1 MRDAFSACFKP
12 FVYTYIIY
20 FRIKQQYIILTRI
33 SYGDNIAVSI
43 TKERLMKSVYKVVKK
58 DILVYSI
65 LTILLS
71 IAMVSEAY
79 LMQLII
85 DSIKLGVGR
94 YVVTSIFVV
103 VFLLIQT
110 LIYFFQ
116 QSLTAIISKKSAYA
130 YRNVIFQ
137 GIQKTPLELL
147 TGNKNDK
154 LLASLTTQID
164 QIEFNYF
171 YSIYWGGYLI
181 CQLIIAII
189 VSLYLNPL
197 LAALTL
203 LLSLPN
209 LFVAVLFKN
218 PLEKKQE
225 ELIETTNT
233 SVSAIQDLIEGIP
246 DWKIANKSFDIN
258 RVFDIQTLKL
268 LKRQTNVEK
277 SQYVVVSLNQL
288 FSNVLYFGSWIIG
301 GLLIINSQLTLGS
314 LIAFSQLLVRI
325 SYPIYASSDL
335 LAKFISGKKTIETL
349 SSEFQVVD
357 ENLNTLEHIEVISFD
372 NFRFKNNSE
381 AIPFNGQFYK
391 HKKYLLKGKSGTGKT
406 TLLKA
411 ILREYN
417 DYTGT
422 VKINGIDVKSIKESS
437 IFDNVAYVPQH
448 PHMFNAK
455 LRDNLTLFSEDV
467 SEEELFETLKF
478 VELSKWA
485 NRESLELMLSNDAI
499 KLSGGEAKRVALARA
514 LLMKTD
520 ILFLDEFSSGIDLET
535 LSKIENRLLQTSKLI
550 IYITHVDTDR
560 INQQF
565 DEIIDLNEYIDL

>member
-1 MRDAFSACFKP
+1 M
-12 FVYTYIIY
+12 
-20 FRIKQQYIILTRI
+20 TRI

-110 LIYFFQ
+110 LIYYFQ

-171 YSIYWGGYLI
+171 YSVYWGGYLI

-209 LFVAVLFKN
+209 LFVAVLFKT

-277 SQYVVVSLNQL
+277 SQYIVVSLNQL

-422 VKINGIDVKSIKESS
+422 VKINGIDVKRIKESS

-455 LRDNLTLFSEDV
+455 LRDNLTLFSENV

-520 ILFLDEFSSGIDLET
+520 ILFLDEFSSGINLET

>member
-1 MRDAFSACFKP
+1 MTC
-12 FVYTYIIY
+12 
-20 FRIKQQYIILTRI
+20 I

-110 LIYFFQ
+110 LIYYFQ

-171 YSIYWGGYLI
+171 YSVYWGGYLI

-209 LFVAVLFKN
+209 LFVAVLFKT

-277 SQYVVVSLNQL
+277 SQYIVVSLNQL

-422 VKINGIDVKSIKESS
+422 VKINGIDVKRIKESS

-455 LRDNLTLFSEDV
+455 LRDNLTLFSENV

>member
-1 MRDAFSACFKP
+1 M
-12 FVYTYIIY
+12 TH
-20 FRIKQQYIILTRI
+20 I
-33 SYGDNIAVSI
+33 SYGDNIAVST

-58 DILVYSI
+58 DILVFSI

-110 LIYFFQ
+110 LIYYFQ

-372 NFRFKNNSE
+372 NFRFKNNLE

-391 HKKYLLKGKSGTGKT
+391 NKKYLLKGKSGTGKT

-422 VKINGIDVKSIKESS
+422 VKINGIDVKRIKESS

-478 VELSKWA
+478 VELSKWG

-550 IYITHVDTDR
+550 IYITHIDTDR

-565 DEIIDLNEYIDL
+565 DEIIDLNEFIDL

>member
-1 MRDAFSACFKP
+1 M
-12 FVYTYIIY
+12 
-20 FRIKQQYIILTRI
+20 TRI

-110 LIYFFQ
+110 LIYYFQ

-171 YSIYWGGYLI
+171 YSVYWGGYLI

-209 LFVAVLFKN
+209 LFVAVLFKT

-258 RVFDIQTLKL
+258 RVFDSQTLKL

-288 FSNVLYFGSWIIG
+288 FSNVLYFGSWMIG

-422 VKINGIDVKSIKESS
+422 VKINGIDVKRIKESS

-455 LRDNLTLFSEDV
+455 LRDNLTLFAEDV

-478 VELSKWA
+478 VELSKWS

-520 ILFLDEFSSGIDLET
+520 ILFLDEFSSGIDFET

-565 DEIIDLNEYIDL
+565 DEIIDLNEFIDL

>member
-1 MRDAFSACFKP
+1 M
-12 FVYTYIIY
+12 
-20 FRIKQQYIILTRI
+20 TRI

-110 LIYFFQ
+110 LIYYFQ

-171 YSIYWGGYLI
+171 YSVYWGGYLI

-209 LFVAVLFKN
+209 LFVAVLFKT

-277 SQYVVVSLNQL
+277 SQYIVVSLNQL

-349 SSEFQVVD
+349 SSEFQIVD

-422 VKINGIDVKSIKESS
+422 VKINGIDVKRIKESS

-467 SEEELFETLKF
+467 PEEELFETLKF

>member
-1 MRDAFSACFKP
+1 M
-12 FVYTYIIY
+12 
-20 FRIKQQYIILTRI
+20 TRI

-110 LIYFFQ
+110 LIYYFQ

-171 YSIYWGGYLI
+171 YSVYWGGYLI

-209 LFVAVLFKN
+209 LFVAVLFKT

-277 SQYVVVSLNQL
+277 SQYIVVSLNQL

-422 VKINGIDVKSIKESS
+422 VKINGIDVKRIKESS

-455 LRDNLTLFSEDV
+455 LRDNLTLFAEDV

>member
-1 MRDAFSACFKP
+1 M
-12 FVYTYIIY
+12 
-20 FRIKQQYIILTRI
+20 TRI

-110 LIYFFQ
+110 LIYYFQ

-171 YSIYWGGYLI
+171 YSVYWGGYLI

-209 LFVAVLFKN
+209 LFVAVLFKT

-246 DWKIANKSFDIN
+246 DWKIANKSFEIN

-288 FSNVLYFGSWIIG
+288 FSNVLYFGSWMIG

-422 VKINGIDVKSIKESS
+422 VKINGIDVKRIKESS

-478 VELSKWA
+478 VDLSKWA

-520 ILFLDEFSSGIDLET
+520 ILFLDEFSSGIDFET

-560 INQQF
+560 INQHF
-565 DEIIDLNEYIDL
+565 DEIIDLNEFIDL

>member
-1 MRDAFSACFKP
+1 M
-12 FVYTYIIY
+12 TH
-20 FRIKQQYIILTRI
+20 I
-33 SYGDNIAVSI
+33 SYGDNIAVST
-43 TKERLMKSVYKVVKK
+43 TKEKLMKSVYKVVKK
-58 DILVYSI
+58 DILIYSI

-110 LIYFFQ
+110 LIYYFQ

-268 LKRQTNVEK
+268 LKHQTNVEK

-391 HKKYLLKGKSGTGKT
+391 NKKYLLKGKSGTGKT

-565 DEIIDLNEYIDL
+565 DEIIDLNEFIDL

>member
-1 MRDAFSACFKP
+1 M
-12 FVYTYIIY
+12 
-20 FRIKQQYIILTRI
+20 TRI
-33 SYGDNIAVSI
+33 SYGDNIAVST

-58 DILVYSI
+58 DILIYSI

-94 YVVTSIFVV
+94 YVITAILVV

-110 LIYFFQ
+110 LIYYFQ

-171 YSIYWGGYLI
+171 YSVYWGGYLI

-209 LFVAVLFKN
+209 LFVAVLFKT

-258 RVFDIQTLKL
+258 RVFDSQTLKL

-277 SQYVVVSLNQL
+277 SQYVVISLNQL

-422 VKINGIDVKSIKESS
+422 VKINGIDVKRIKESS

-467 SEEELFETLKF
+467 SEEELFEILKF

-550 IYITHVDTDR
+550 IYITHLDTDR

-565 DEIIDLNEYIDL
+565 DEIIDLNEFIDL

>member
-1 MRDAFSACFKP
+1 M
-12 FVYTYIIY
+12 I
-20 FRIKQQYIILTRI
+20 
-33 SYGDNIAVSI
+33 YGDNIAVSI

-110 LIYFFQ
+110 LIYYFQ

-130 YRNVIFQ
+130 YRNFIFQ

-147 TGNKNDK
+147 AGNKNDK

-171 YSIYWGGYLI
+171 YSVYWGGYLI

-189 VSLYLNPL
+189 VSLYFNPL

-209 LFVAVLFKN
+209 LFVAVLFKT

-233 SVSAIQDLIEGIP
+233 SVSAIQDLIKGIP
-246 DWKIANKSFDIN
+246 DWKIANKSFEIN
-258 RVFDIQTLKL
+258 RVFDLQTLKL

-349 SSEFQVVD
+349 SSEFKVVD

-422 VKINGIDVKSIKESS
+422 VKINGIDVKRIKESS

>member
-1 MRDAFSACFKP
+1 M
-12 FVYTYIIY
+12 
-20 FRIKQQYIILTRI
+20 TRI

-110 LIYFFQ
+110 LIYYFQ

-209 LFVAVLFKN
+209 LFVAVLFKT

-349 SSEFQVVD
+349 SNEFQVAD

-422 VKINGIDVKSIKESS
+422 VKINGIDVKRIKESS

-565 DEIIDLNEYIDL
+565 DEIIDLNEFIDL

>member
-1 MRDAFSACFKP
+1 M
-12 FVYTYIIY
+12 
-20 FRIKQQYIILTRI
+20 TRI
-33 SYGDNIAVSI
+33 SYGDNIAVST

-58 DILVYSI
+58 DILIYSI

-94 YVVTSIFVV
+94 YVVISIFVV

-110 LIYFFQ
+110 LIYYFQ

-171 YSIYWGGYLI
+171 YSIYWGGYLL

-422 VKINGIDVKSIKESS
+422 VKINGIDVKSIKEDS

-467 SEEELFETLKF
+467 SEEELFEILKF

-550 IYITHVDTDR
+550 IYITHLDTDR

-565 DEIIDLNEYIDL
+565 DEIIDLNEFIDL

>member
-1 MRDAFSACFKP
+1 M
-12 FVYTYIIY
+12 
-20 FRIKQQYIILTRI
+20 TRI

-110 LIYFFQ
+110 LIYYFQ

-171 YSIYWGGYLI
+171 YSVYWGGYLI

-209 LFVAVLFKN
+209 LFVAVLFKT

-277 SQYVVVSLNQL
+277 SQYIVVSLNQL

-417 DYTGT
+417 DYTGK
-422 VKINGIDVKSIKESS
+422 VKINVIDVKRIKESS

-455 LRDNLTLFSEDV
+455 LRDNLTLFSENV

-535 LSKIENRLLQTSKLI
+535 LTKIENRLLQTSKLI

>member
-1 MRDAFSACFKP
+1 M
-12 FVYTYIIY
+12 
-20 FRIKQQYIILTRI
+20 TRI

-110 LIYFFQ
+110 LIYYFQ

-171 YSIYWGGYLI
+171 YSVYWGGYLI

-209 LFVAVLFKN
+209 LFVAVLFKT

-246 DWKIANKSFDIN
+246 DWKIAHKSFDIN

-422 VKINGIDVKSIKESS
+422 VKINGIDVKRIKESS

-520 ILFLDEFSSGIDLET
+520 ILFLDEFSSGIDFET

-550 IYITHVDTDR
+550 IYITHLDTDR

-565 DEIIDLNEYIDL
+565 DEIIDLNEFIDL

>member
-1 MRDAFSACFKP
+1 M
-12 FVYTYIIY
+12 
-20 FRIKQQYIILTRI
+20 TRI

-110 LIYFFQ
+110 LIYYFQ

-171 YSIYWGGYLI
+171 YSVYWGGYLI

-209 LFVAVLFKN
+209 LFVAVLFKT

-258 RVFDIQTLKL
+258 RVFDSQTLKL

-277 SQYVVVSLNQL
+277 SQYVVISLNQL

-349 SSEFQVVD
+349 SNEFQVAD
-357 ENLNTLEHIEVISFD
+357 EDLNNLECIEVISFD
-372 NFRFKNNSE
+372 NFRINNNLKS
-381 AIPFNGQFYK
+381 ILFNGQFYK

-422 VKINGIDVKSIKESS
+422 VKINGIDVKRIKESS

-485 NRESLELMLSNDAI
+485 NKESLELMLSNDAI

-565 DEIIDLNEYIDL
+565 DEIIDLNEFIDL

>member
-1 MRDAFSACFKP
+1 M
-12 FVYTYIIY
+12 
-20 FRIKQQYIILTRI
+20 TRI
-33 SYGDNIAVSI
+33 SYGDNIAVST
-43 TKERLMKSVYKVVKK
+43 TKERLMKSVYTVVKK
-58 DILVYSI
+58 DILIYSI

-94 YVVTSIFVV
+94 YVITAIFVV

-110 LIYFFQ
+110 LIYYFQ

-171 YSIYWGGYLI
+171 YSVYWGGYLI

-209 LFVAVLFKN
+209 LFVAVLFKT

-349 SSEFQVVD
+349 STEFQVVD

-391 HKKYLLKGKSGTGKT
+391 NKKYLLKGKSGTGKT

-550 IYITHVDTDR
+550 IYITHLDTDR

-565 DEIIDLNEYIDL
+565 DEIIDLNEFIDL

>member
-1 MRDAFSACFKP
+1 M
-12 FVYTYIIY
+12 TH
-20 FRIKQQYIILTRI
+20 I
-33 SYGDNIAVSI
+33 SYGDNIAVST

-94 YVVTSIFVV
+94 YVVISIFVV

-110 LIYFFQ
+110 LIYYFQ

-164 QIEFNYF
+164 QIEFKYF

-391 HKKYLLKGKSGTGKT
+391 NKKYLLKGKSGTGKT

-455 LRDNLTLFSEDV
+455 LRDNLTLFSGDV
-467 SEEELFETLKF
+467 SEEELFEILKF

-514 LLMKTD
+514 VLMKTD

-565 DEIIDLNEYIDL
+565 DEIIDLNEFIDL

>member
-1 MRDAFSACFKP
+1 M
-12 FVYTYIIY
+12 
-20 FRIKQQYIILTRI
+20 TRI

-43 TKERLMKSVYKVVKK
+43 TKEGLMKSVYKVVKK

-110 LIYFFQ
+110 LIYYFQ

-130 YRNVIFQ
+130 YRNIIFQ
-137 GIQKTPLELL
+137 GIQKTPLGLL

-209 LFVAVLFKN
+209 LFVAVLFKT

-349 SSEFQVVD
+349 SNEFQVAD
-357 ENLNTLEHIEVISFD
+357 EDLNNLECIEVISFD
-372 NFRFKNNSE
+372 NFRINNNLKS
-381 AIPFNGQFYK
+381 ILFNGQFYK

-422 VKINGIDVKSIKESS
+422 VKINGIDVKRIKESS

-485 NRESLELMLSNDAI
+485 NKESLELMLSNDAI

-565 DEIIDLNEYIDL
+565 DEIIDLNEFIDL

>member
-1 MRDAFSACFKP
+1 M
-12 FVYTYIIY
+12 
-20 FRIKQQYIILTRI
+20 TRI

-43 TKERLMKSVYKVVKK
+43 TKEGLMKSVYKVVKK

-110 LIYFFQ
+110 LIYYFQ

-130 YRNVIFQ
+130 YRNIIFQ
-137 GIQKTPLELL
+137 GIQKTPLGLL

-209 LFVAVLFKN
+209 LFVAVLFKT

-349 SSEFQVVD
+349 SNEFQVAD
-357 ENLNTLEHIEVISFD
+357 EDLNNLECIEVISFD
-372 NFRFKNNSE
+372 NFRINNNLKS
-381 AIPFNGQFYK
+381 ILFNGQFYK

-422 VKINGIDVKSIKESS
+422 VKINGIDVKRIKESS

-520 ILFLDEFSSGIDLET
+520 ILFLDEFSSGIDFET

-550 IYITHVDTDR
+550 IYITHLDTDR

-565 DEIIDLNEYIDL
+565 DEIIDLNEFIDL

>member
-1 MRDAFSACFKP
+1 M
-12 FVYTYIIY
+12 
-20 FRIKQQYIILTRI
+20 TRI

-110 LIYFFQ
+110 LIYYFQ

-171 YSIYWGGYLI
+171 YSVYWGGYLI

-209 LFVAVLFKN
+209 LFVAVLFKT

-288 FSNVLYFGSWIIG
+288 FSNVLYFGSWMIG

-422 VKINGIDVKSIKESS
+422 VKINGIDVKRIKESS

-520 ILFLDEFSSGIDLET
+520 ILFLDEFSSGIDFET

-560 INQQF
+560 INQHF
-565 DEIIDLNEYIDL
+565 DEIIDLNEFIDL

>member
-1 MRDAFSACFKP
+1 M
-12 FVYTYIIY
+12 
-20 FRIKQQYIILTRI
+20 TRR

-43 TKERLMKSVYKVVKK
+43 TKERLMKSVYQVVKK
-58 DILVYSI
+58 DIQVYSI

-110 LIYFFQ
+110 LIYYFQ

-171 YSIYWGGYLI
+171 YSIYWGVYLI

-225 ELIETTNT
+225 ELIETTNN

-246 DWKIANKSFDIN
+246 DWKIANKSFDVN

-391 HKKYLLKGKSGTGKT
+391 NKKYLLKGKSGTGKT

-485 NRESLELMLSNDAI
+485 NKESLELMLSNDAI

>member
-1 MRDAFSACFKP
+1 M
-12 FVYTYIIY
+12 
-20 FRIKQQYIILTRI
+20 TRI

-110 LIYFFQ
+110 LIYYFQ

-171 YSIYWGGYLI
+171 YSVYWGGYLI

-209 LFVAVLFKN
+209 LFVAVLFKT

-246 DWKIANKSFDIN
+246 DWKIANKSFEIN

-288 FSNVLYFGSWIIG
+288 FSNVLYFGSWMIG

-391 HKKYLLKGKSGTGKT
+391 HKKYLLKGKSGAGKT

-422 VKINGIDVKSIKESS
+422 VKINGIDVKRIKESS

-520 ILFLDEFSSGIDLET
+520 ILFLDEFSSGIDFET

-560 INQQF
+560 INQHF
-565 DEIIDLNEYIDL
+565 DEIIDLNEFIDL

>member
-1 MRDAFSACFKP
+1 M
-12 FVYTYIIY
+12 TH
-20 FRIKQQYIILTRI
+20 I

-110 LIYFFQ
+110 LIYYFQ

-203 LLSLPN
+203 ILSLPN
-209 LFVAVLFKN
+209 LFVAILFKA

-225 ELIETTNT
+225 ELIDTTNT

-268 LKRQTNVEK
+268 LKRQTNVER

-314 LIAFSQLLVRI
+314 LIAFSQLLVSI

-349 SSEFQVVD
+349 STEFQIIE

-381 AIPFNGQFYK
+381 AIPFNGKFYK

-467 SEEELFETLKF
+467 SEEELFEALKF

-485 NRESLELMLSNDAI
+485 NRESLELMLSNDTI

-520 ILFLDEFSSGIDLET
+520 ILFLDEFSSGIDFET

-560 INQQF
+560 IIQQF
-565 DEIIDLNEYIDL
+565 DEIIDLNEFVDL

>member
-1 MRDAFSACFKP
+1 M
-12 FVYTYIIY
+12 I
-20 FRIKQQYIILTRI
+20 
-33 SYGDNIAVSI
+33 YGDNIAVTI

-58 DILVYSI
+58 DIQVYSI

-79 LMQLII
+79 WMQLII

-110 LIYFFQ
+110 LIYYFQ

-130 YRNVIFQ
+130 YRNFIFQ

-203 LLSLPN
+203 ILSLPN
-209 LFVAVLFKN
+209 LFVAILFKA

-225 ELIETTNT
+225 ELIDTTNT

-246 DWKIANKSFDIN
+246 DWRIANKSFDIN

-268 LKRQTNVEK
+268 LKRQTNVER

-314 LIAFSQLLVRI
+314 LIAFSQLLVSI

-349 SSEFQVVD
+349 STEFQIIE

-381 AIPFNGQFYK
+381 AIPFNGKFYK

-455 LRDNLTLFSEDV
+455 LRDNLTLFSRDV
-467 SEEELFETLKF
+467 SEEELFEALKF

-485 NRESLELMLSNDAI
+485 NRESLELMLSNDTI

-520 ILFLDEFSSGIDLET
+520 ILFLDEFSSGIDFET

-560 INQQF
+560 IIQQF
-565 DEIIDLNEYIDL
+565 DEIIDLNEFVDL

>member
-1 MRDAFSACFKP
+1 M
-12 FVYTYIIY
+12 
-20 FRIKQQYIILTRI
+20 TRI

-110 LIYFFQ
+110 LIYYFQ

-203 LLSLPN
+203 ILSLPN
-209 LFVAVLFKN
+209 LFVAILFKT

-225 ELIETTNT
+225 ELIDTTNT

-349 SSEFQVVD
+349 SSEFQIID

-381 AIPFNGQFYK
+381 AIPFNRQFYK

-422 VKINGIDVKSIKESS
+422 VKINGIDVKSINEGS

-455 LRDNLTLFSEDV
+455 LRDNLTLFSEDI
-467 SEEELFETLKF
+467 SEEELFEILKF

-499 KLSGGEAKRVALARA
+499 KLSGGEAKRIALARA
-514 LLMKTD
+514 LLRKTD
-520 ILFLDEFSSGIDLET
+520 ILFLDEFSSGIDFET

>member
-1 MRDAFSACFKP
+1 M
-12 FVYTYIIY
+12 
-20 FRIKQQYIILTRI
+20 TRI

-110 LIYFFQ
+110 LIYYFQ

-171 YSIYWGGYLI
+171 YSVYWGGYLI

-335 LAKFISGKKTIETL
+335 LAKFISGKKTIETF

-422 VKINGIDVKSIKESS
+422 VKINGIDVKRIKESS

-455 LRDNLTLFSEDV
+455 LRDNLTLFSEDI

-520 ILFLDEFSSGIDLET
+520 ILFLDEFSSGIDFET

-565 DEIIDLNEYIDL
+565 DEIIDLNEFIDL

>member
-1 MRDAFSACFKP
+1 MTP
-12 FVYTYIIY
+12 T
-20 FRIKQQYIILTRI
+20 
-33 SYGDNIAVSI
+33 SYGDNIEVSI

-110 LIYFFQ
+110 LIYYFQ

-233 SVSAIQDLIEGIP
+233 SVSVIQDLIEGIP

-391 HKKYLLKGKSGTGKT
+391 NKKYLLKGKSGTGKT

-499 KLSGGEAKRVALARA
+499 KLSGGEAKRIALARA

-535 LSKIENRLLQTSKLI
+535 LSKIENHLLQTSKLI

-565 DEIIDLNEYIDL
+565 DEIIDLNEFIDL

>member
-1 MRDAFSACFKP
+1 M
-12 FVYTYIIY
+12 
-20 FRIKQQYIILTRI
+20 TRI

-110 LIYFFQ
+110 LIYYFQ

-171 YSIYWGGYLI
+171 YSVYWGGYLI

-209 LFVAVLFKN
+209 LFVAVLFKT

-288 FSNVLYFGSWIIG
+288 FSNVLYFGSWMIG

-422 VKINGIDVKSIKESS
+422 VKINGIDVKRIKESS

-478 VELSKWA
+478 VELSKWS

-520 ILFLDEFSSGIDLET
+520 ILFLDEFSSGIDFET

-565 DEIIDLNEYIDL
+565 DEIIDLNEFIDL

>member
-1 MRDAFSACFKP
+1 M
-12 FVYTYIIY
+12 
-20 FRIKQQYIILTRI
+20 TRR

-110 LIYFFQ
+110 LIYYFQ
-116 QSLTAIISKKSAYA
+116 QSLTAIISKKSTYA

-171 YSIYWGGYLI
+171 YSVYWGGYLI

-209 LFVAVLFKN
+209 LFVAVLFKT

-288 FSNVLYFGSWIIG
+288 FSNVLYFGSWMIG

-422 VKINGIDVKSIKESS
+422 VKINGIDVKRIKESS

-478 VELSKWA
+478 VELSKWS

-520 ILFLDEFSSGIDLET
+520 ILFLDEFSSGIDFET

-565 DEIIDLNEYIDL
+565 DEIIDLNEFIDL

>member
-1 MRDAFSACFKP
+1 M
-12 FVYTYIIY
+12 
-20 FRIKQQYIILTRI
+20 TRRR
-33 SYGDNIAVSI
+33 YGDNIAVSI
-43 TKERLMKSVYKVVKK
+43 TKERLMKSVYQVVKK
-58 DILVYSI
+58 DIQVYSI

-110 LIYFFQ
+110 LIYYFQ

-171 YSIYWGGYLI
+171 YSIYWGVYLI

-225 ELIETTNT
+225 ELIETTNN

-246 DWKIANKSFDIN
+246 DWKIANKSFDVN

-391 HKKYLLKGKSGTGKT
+391 NKKYLLKGKSGTGKT

-422 VKINGIDVKSIKESS
+422 VKINGIDVKRIKESS

-455 LRDNLTLFSEDV
+455 LRDNLTLFAEDV

-520 ILFLDEFSSGIDLET
+520 ILFLDEFSSGIDFET

-565 DEIIDLNEYIDL
+565 DEIIDLNEFIDL

>member
-1 MRDAFSACFKP
+1 M
-12 FVYTYIIY
+12 
-20 FRIKQQYIILTRI
+20 TRI

-110 LIYFFQ
+110 LIYYFQ

-171 YSIYWGGYLI
+171 YSVYWGGYLI

-209 LFVAVLFKN
+209 LFVAVLFKT

-277 SQYVVVSLNQL
+277 SQYIVVSLNQL

-422 VKINGIDVKSIKESS
+422 VKINGIDVKRIKESS

-520 ILFLDEFSSGIDLET
+520 ILFLDEFSSGIDFET

>member
-1 MRDAFSACFKP
+1 M
-12 FVYTYIIY
+12 TH
-20 FRIKQQYIILTRI
+20 I
-33 SYGDNIAVSI
+33 SYGDNIAVST
-43 TKERLMKSVYKVVKK
+43 TKEKLMKSVYKVVKK
-58 DILVYSI
+58 DILIYSI

-110 LIYFFQ
+110 LIYYFQ

-268 LKRQTNVEK
+268 LKHQTNVEK

-349 SSEFQVVD
+349 SSEFQVID

-391 HKKYLLKGKSGTGKT
+391 NKKYLLKGKSGTGKT

-455 LRDNLTLFSEDV
+455 LRDNLTLFSQDV

-565 DEIIDLNEYIDL
+565 DEIIDLNEFIDL

>member
-1 MRDAFSACFKP
+1 M
-12 FVYTYIIY
+12 
-20 FRIKQQYIILTRI
+20 TRI

-110 LIYFFQ
+110 LIYYFQ

-171 YSIYWGGYLI
+171 YSVYWGGYLI

-209 LFVAVLFKN
+209 LFVAVLFKT
-218 PLEKKQE
+218 PVEKKQE

-372 NFRFKNNSE
+372 NFRFKNKSE

-565 DEIIDLNEYIDL
+565 DEIIDLNEFIDL

>member
-1 MRDAFSACFKP
+1 M
-12 FVYTYIIY
+12 TH
-20 FRIKQQYIILTRI
+20 I
-33 SYGDNIAVSI
+33 SYGDNIAVST

-94 YVVTSIFVV
+94 YVITAILVV

-110 LIYFFQ
+110 LIYYFQ

-171 YSIYWGGYLI
+171 YSVYWGGYLI

-209 LFVAVLFKN
+209 LFVAVPFKT

-372 NFRFKNNSE
+372 DFRFKNNSE

-422 VKINGIDVKSIKESS
+422 VKINGIDVKRIKESS

-448 PHMFNAK
+448 PHMFNAR

-520 ILFLDEFSSGIDLET
+520 ILFLDEFSSGIDFET

-565 DEIIDLNEYIDL
+565 DKIIDLNEFIDL

>member
-1 MRDAFSACFKP
+1 M
-12 FVYTYIIY
+12 TH
-20 FRIKQQYIILTRI
+20 I
-33 SYGDNIAVSI
+33 SYGDNIAVST
-43 TKERLMKSVYKVVKK
+43 TKERLMKSVYQVVKK

-85 DSIKLGVGR
+85 DSIKLGVDR
-94 YVVTSIFVV
+94 YVITSIFVV

-110 LIYFFQ
+110 LIYYFQ

-147 TGNKNDK
+147 TGNKSDK

-209 LFVAVLFKN
+209 LFVAVLFKT

-422 VKINGIDVKSIKESS
+422 VKINGIDVKRIKESS

-565 DEIIDLNEYIDL
+565 DEIIDLNEFIDL

>member
-1 MRDAFSACFKP
+1 M
-12 FVYTYIIY
+12 
-20 FRIKQQYIILTRI
+20 TRI

-110 LIYFFQ
+110 LIYYFQ

-171 YSIYWGGYLI
+171 YSVYWGGYLI

-189 VSLYLNPL
+189 LSLYLNPL

-209 LFVAVLFKN
+209 LFVAVLFKT

-233 SVSAIQDLIEGIP
+233 SVSAIQDLIKGIP

-422 VKINGIDVKSIKESS
+422 VKINGIDVKRIKESS

-455 LRDNLTLFSEDV
+455 LRDNLTLFSEDI

-520 ILFLDEFSSGIDLET
+520 VLFLDEFSSGIDFET

-565 DEIIDLNEYIDL
+565 DEIIDLNEFIDL

>member
-1 MRDAFSACFKP
+1 M
-12 FVYTYIIY
+12 
-20 FRIKQQYIILTRI
+20 TRI

-110 LIYFFQ
+110 LIYYFQ

-171 YSIYWGGYLI
+171 YSVYWGGYLI

-209 LFVAVLFKN
+209 LFVAVLFKT

-246 DWKIANKSFDIN
+246 DWKIAHKSFDIN

-422 VKINGIDVKSIKESS
+422 VKINGIDVKRIKESS

-520 ILFLDEFSSGIDLET
+520 ILFLDEFSSGIDFET
-535 LSKIENRLLQTSKLI
+535 LSKIENHLLQTSKLI
-550 IYITHVDTDR
+550 IYITHLDTDR

-565 DEIIDLNEYIDL
+565 DEIIDLNEFIDL

>member
-1 MRDAFSACFKP
+1 M
-12 FVYTYIIY
+12 
-20 FRIKQQYIILTRI
+20 TRI

-43 TKERLMKSVYKVVKK
+43 ANERLMKSVYNVVKK

-94 YVVTSIFVV
+94 YVVTSILVV

-110 LIYFFQ
+110 LIYYFQ

-147 TGNKNDK
+147 TGKKNDK

-349 SSEFQVVD
+349 SSEFQIVD

-417 DYTGT
+417 DDTGT
-422 VKINGIDVKSIKESS
+422 VKINGIDVKSIKEDS

-478 VELSKWA
+478 VELSKWG

-550 IYITHVDTDR
+550 IYITHLDTDR

-565 DEIIDLNEYIDL
+565 DEIIDLNEFIDL